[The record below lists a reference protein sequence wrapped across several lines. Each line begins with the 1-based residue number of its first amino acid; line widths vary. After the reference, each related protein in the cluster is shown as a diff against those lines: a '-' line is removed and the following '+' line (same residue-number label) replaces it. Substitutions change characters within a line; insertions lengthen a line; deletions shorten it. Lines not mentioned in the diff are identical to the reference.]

1 MTISNSMKVLIVNKQ
16 EIIDAISMQECI
28 DSMQETLILLE
39 EGYAT
44 NPLRNSMMV
53 SDKNGLLSMMPGYIN
68 KKNIMGIKSVSVYPE
83 NANNG
88 LESHQGSVTLFNAK
102 NGVPLAIMDAGQITA
117 IRTAAVSAVAT
128 KILANKNSKILTIL
142 GSGVQASTHIE
153 AMNTILNLDEIR
165 VWSRNKNNAKTFIE
179 EQSKKYDVPFQHF
192 DSVNDS
198 ICDADVICT
207 TTASVEPILY
217 GKYLMDGVHINA
229 VGSSVY
235 NTRELDG
242 TAMKLCK
249 LYVDKK
255 ESTINESGDFLIAKQ
270 EGAIDDNHIIGS
282 LGEILIN
289 QINGRKNHTDMTLF
303 KSLGLA
309 VEDIATAFFIYNKYE
324 NTGKGNWVE
333 FG

>member
-1 MTISNSMKVLIVNKQ
+1 MLIVNKR
-16 EIIDAISMQECI
+16 EIMDSIAMEECI
-28 DSMQETLILLE
+28 TVMENIFIQLE
-39 EGYAT
+39 EDQAF
-44 NPLRNSMMV
+44 NPLRSSMLIPGE
-53 SDKNGLLSMMPGYIN
+53 NGLLSMMPGYLN
-68 KKNIMGIKSVSVYPE
+68 KQDIMGIKSVSVYPE
-83 NANNG
+83 NANIG
-88 LESHQGSVTLFNAK
+88 LESHQGTVTLFNAK
-102 NGVPLAIMDAGQITA
+102 NGIPLAIMDAGQITA
-117 IRTAAVSAVAT
+117 IRTAAVSALAT
-128 KILANKNSKILTIL
+128 KILAKKNSKILAIL
-142 GSGVQASTHIE
+142 GSGVQARTHIE
-153 AMNTILNLDEIR
+153 AMNTVLNLDEIR
-165 VWSRNKNNAKTFIE
+165 VWSRNKNSVKSLVE
-179 EQSKKYDVPFQHF
+179 EQSKKYNVPFRHF

-207 TTASVEPILY
+207 TTASVEPILH

-255 ESTINESGDFLIAKQ
+255 ESTINESGDFLLAKQ

-289 QINGRKNHTDMTLF
+289 QINGRKNHADITLF

-309 VEDIATAFFIYNKYE
+309 VEDIATAFYIYNKYE
-324 NTGKGNWVE
+324 NNNEGNWVE